1 MKEHT
6 FSELG
11 FYYAHV
17 ADRTTSP
24 LFGSLNAA
32 TSAGHPATRQFIC
45 LIFCREYVGM
55 QLQEVKGP
63 IPVDADLAHHIYL
76 WHHDLRKSIAQG
88 QSETTA
94 FKTQHGKLVKES
106 ETHFSCIF
114 QREPKTS
121 INIFTDVSG
130 IIQLIAC
137 LGNEVLSPVN
147 LSFADY
153 ETLIEGKV
161 RH

>member
-1 MKEHT
+1 MKDHT

-17 ADRTTSP
+17 ADRPTAP

-32 TSAGHPATRQFIC
+32 GGAGHAATRQFIC
-45 LIFCREYVGM
+45 LIFFREYVGM
-55 QLQEVKGP
+55 QLQDVKGP
-63 IPVDADLAHHIYL
+63 ISVDADLAHHIYL

-88 QSETTA
+88 QSETIA
-94 FKTQHGKLVKES
+94 FKTQHGKLIKES

-121 INIFTDVSG
+121 INIFTDVAG

-137 LGNEVLSPVN
+137 LGNEVLTPVN